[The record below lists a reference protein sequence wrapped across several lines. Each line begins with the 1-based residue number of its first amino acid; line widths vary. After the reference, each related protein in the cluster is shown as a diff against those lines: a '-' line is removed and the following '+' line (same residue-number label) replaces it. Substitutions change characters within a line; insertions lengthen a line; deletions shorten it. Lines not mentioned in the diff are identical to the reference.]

1 MASRIVEFTLNGRL
15 TEVMVKPL
23 TTVQTVLREQLGYT
37 ATKSG
42 CKQGGCGS
50 CTVLVDG
57 QPMMSC
63 LLPAEDI
70 AGQDVVTLEGL
81 TPRDGLH
88 PLQQAFVDNYAAQ
101 CGYCTSGMILVSKAL
116 LDSNPEPLRD
126 DIIDAL
132 AGNYCRCTAY
142 EPIIEAIQDA
152 AGRMAASNGK
162 EAHR

>member
-101 CGYCTSGMILVSKAL
+101 CGYCTSGMILVGKAL

-126 DIIDAL
+126 EIVDAL
-132 AGNYCRCTAY
+132 AGNFCRCTAY
-142 EPIIEAIQDA
+142 EPIIEAIHDA
-152 AGRMAASNGK
+152 AGRMAGSNGK
-162 EAHR
+162 EAHA

>member
-1 MASRIVEFTLNGRL
+1 ML
-15 TEVMVKPL
+15 
-23 TTVQTVLREQLGYT
+23 
-37 ATKSG
+37 
-42 CKQGGCGS
+42 
-50 CTVLVDG
+50 
-57 QPMMSC
+57 
-63 LLPAEDI
+63 
-70 AGQDVVTLEGL
+70 TLEGL

>member
-15 TEVMVKPL
+15 VEVMVKPL
-23 TTVQTVLREQLGYT
+23 TTLQTVLREQLSYT
-37 ATKSG
+37 ATKNG
-42 CKQGGCGS
+42 CRQGGCGS
-50 CTVLVDG
+50 CTVLLNG

-70 AGQDVVTLEGL
+70 AGQSVLTLEGL
-81 TPRDGLH
+81 TPPDGLH
-88 PLQQAFVDNYAAQ
+88 PLQQAFVDHYAAQ
-101 CGYCTSGMILVSKAL
+101 CGYCTSGMILVGKAL

-142 EPIIEAIQDA
+142 EPIIEAISDS
-152 AGRMAASNGK
+152 AGRLSSNGK
-162 EAHR
+162 EASS

>member
-1 MASRIVEFTLNGRL
+1 MASRIVEFTLNGRV

-50 CTVLVDG
+50 CTVLVNG

-70 AGQDVVTLEGL
+70 AGQDVLTLEGL
-81 TPRDGLH
+81 TPYDGLH

-101 CGYCTSGMILVSKAL
+101 CGYCTSGMIMVSKAL
-116 LDSNPEPLRD
+116 LDANPQPLRD
-126 DIIDAL
+126 EIVDAL

-142 EPIIEAIQDA
+142 EPIIRAVEDA
-152 AGRMAASNGK
+152 AGRMTASNGK
-162 EAHR
+162 EAHS

>member
-70 AGQDVVTLEGL
+70 AGLDVLTLEGL

-132 AGNYCRCTAY
+132 AGNFCRCTAY
-142 EPIIEAIQDA
+142 EPIVEAIQDA
-152 AGRMAASNGK
+152 AGRMAASDGK
-162 EAHR
+162 EAHA